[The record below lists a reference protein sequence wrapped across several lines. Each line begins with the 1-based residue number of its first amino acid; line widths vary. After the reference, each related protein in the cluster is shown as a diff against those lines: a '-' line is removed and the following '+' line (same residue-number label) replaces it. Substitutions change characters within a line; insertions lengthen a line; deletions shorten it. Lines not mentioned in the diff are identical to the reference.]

1 MPRNS
6 LGFLLLSAALVL
18 PALPALAAERSPA
31 QRELRRR
38 TLTIDDQSLA
48 TLPEIHVAGG
58 DATILNFQVPVKDQ
72 GVILPNAQGTFYP
85 LSQAD
90 RTVVLVPK
98 ADLTTPA
105 SVSVTLVDGTVL
117 SFKLVSVPRERD
129 VQVDVVVNLRS
140 RGPPESA
147 AAMQAALERLRT
159 QLDECQGG
167 SSAAVASRI
176 ASLLLAQDLDERE
189 VFDRRR
195 FRGGDKQG
203 RLLVEARLA
212 YRMLGLT
219 YLVFTVE
226 NRDPER
232 AWTLGRAEV
241 QLTGGAEAADLR
253 VLAATTELASLA
265 PGVEEKVV
273 VAFATPARTP
283 GQRLTVSLLEKEG
296 SRRVVLEGLSP

>member
-1 MPRNS
+1 MK
-6 LGFLLLSAALVL
+6 
-18 PALPALAAERSPA
+18 E
-31 QRELRRR
+31 
-38 TLTIDDQSLA
+38 
-48 TLPEIHVAGG
+48 
-58 DATILNFQVPVKDQ
+58 Q
-72 GVILPNAQGTFYP
+72 GIILPNPQGTFYP

-98 ADLTTPA
+98 ADLTAPA
-105 SVSVTLVDGTVL
+105 SISVTLVDGTVV

-129 VQVDVVVNLRS
+129 VQVDVIVDLRS
-140 RGPPESA
+140 RGPPDSA
-147 AAMQAALERLRT
+147 AAMQAALERLRV

-167 SSAAVASRI
+167 STTSVASRI

-195 FRGGDKQG
+195 FRGGDKQA

-212 YRMLGLT
+212 YRLLGLT

-232 AWTLGRAEV
+232 PWTLGRAEV
-241 QLTGGAEAADLR
+241 KVTGGAEATDLR
-253 VLAATTELASLA
+253 VLAATAELASLA

-273 VAFATPARTP
+273 VAFASPGRSP
-283 GQRLTVSLLEKEG
+283 GQQLTVSLHEKEG